1 MSPTGRVRPF
11 HNKCGTWFFTA
22 SLTPSQI
29 KELMDKNIG
38 IKFIEPDLELEDDMK
53 ISSKV
58 QRRQPEE
65 NLHFYSQL
73 RVRKRVQPDFIHV
86 LPNAPLHK
94 RHVSTAPRRTN
105 ENGAYAWFDS
115 AGAGVTVYWIDRRF
129 YLANPDLEGYVMSEN
144 RLMAE
149 EITPSGREWTETRDH
164 GGCALSVIGG
174 SQYGLIPF
182 NPERRDGPR
191 LKIVRVNPRVSSF
204 FSGIEAIINELELR
218 TQRNERVRT
227 YTVIGTAMG
236 SSISFG
242 SMLQIEAAVLFKI
255 LTTHYEAVVVVSS
268 GSSDGD
274 PAPESY
280 WPSNIA
286 RDPNI
291 PIINVAGARYYI
303 TPPAPSVNPFITLN
317 APSHASCMHNI
328 NGAYIQGLSPAVAI
342 VTALAADM
350 LTRPKVRAK
359 LFIDINPALAPE
371 SQRLEASRPV
381 SAKIRDYLDS
391 LAYDRWNLGLRG
403 VWNGLDPEITDINQ
417 YMA

>member
-1 MSPTGRVRPF
+1 
-11 HNKCGTWFFTA
+11 
-22 SLTPSQI
+22 
-29 KELMDKNIG
+29 
-38 IKFIEPDLELEDDMK
+38 
-53 ISSKV
+53 
-58 QRRQPEE
+58 
-65 NLHFYSQL
+65 
-73 RVRKRVQPDFIHV
+73 
-86 LPNAPLHK
+86 
-94 RHVSTAPRRTN
+94 
-105 ENGAYAWFDS
+105 
-115 AGAGVTVYWIDRRF
+115 
-129 YLANPDLEGYVMSEN
+129 MSEN

-149 EITPSGREWTETRDH
+149 GITPSSRKWTETRDH
-164 GGCALSVIGG
+164 RGCALSVIGG

-191 LKIVRVNPRVSSF
+191 LKIVRVNPGVSSF

-218 TQRNERVRT
+218 TQRNKRVRT
-227 YTVIGTAMG
+227 YTVIGTAIG
-236 SSISFG
+236 TSISFG
-242 SMLQIEAAVLFKI
+242 SMLQVEAVVLFTI
-255 LTTHYEAVVVVSS
+255 LTTQYGAVIVVSL
-268 GSSDGD
+268 GSSDGN

-303 TPPAPSVNPFITLN
+303 TTPAPSVNPFITLN
-317 APSHASCMHNI
+317 ASSHASCMYNN
-328 NGAYIQGLSPAVAI
+328 NGANIQGISPAVAI

-359 LFIDINPALAPE
+359 LFIDINPALVPE

-403 VWNGLDPEITDINQ
+403 VWNGLDPEITDINRF
-417 YMA
+417 MA

>member
-1 MSPTGRVRPF
+1 
-11 HNKCGTWFFTA
+11 
-22 SLTPSQI
+22 
-29 KELMDKNIG
+29 MDKNIG

-65 NLHFYSQL
+65 NLHFYSQS

-94 RHVSTAPRRTN
+94 RHISTAPRRTN

-115 AGAGVTVYWIDRRF
+115 AGAGATVYWIDRRF

-149 EITPSGREWTETRDH
+149 GITPSGREWTETRDH
-164 GGCALSVIGG
+164 GGCALSAIGG

-182 NPERRDGPR
+182 NPQRRDGPR

-242 SMLQIEAAVLFKI
+242 SMLQVEAAVLFKI

-371 SQRLEASRPV
+371 SQTLEASRPV

-403 VWNGLDPEITDINQ
+403 VWNGLDPEMTDINQ
-417 YMA
+417 YIA